1 MDFFATYKATL
12 PAIGRLMK
20 LCRARIIP
28 LFPVYDGDKGR
39 LDIYLRPSMDDI
51 AGQDDDYIARRMNQE
66 VELLMGNTRSSTP
79 ILKLLKTRR
88 PGEIEPYCRQI
99 YDAVR
104 LSAGQ

>member
-1 MDFFATYKATL
+1 
-12 PAIGRLMK
+12 MK

-79 ILKLLKTRR
+79 
-88 PGEIEPYCRQI
+88 G
-99 YDAVR
+99 
-104 LSAGQ
+104 S